1 MQLYLGE
8 ALNVT
13 ELFTPAGGVENLWD
27 GEYNVSDIGWS
38 LPMITAHPN
47 VTVAEVSLHSHP
59 RSRLAHQP
67 CGIPS

>member
-8 ALNVT
+8 AVNVT
-13 ELFTPAGGVENLWD
+13 KLFTPAGGVDNLWD

-47 VTVAEVSLHSHP
+47 VTVTEVSRYPLSQYKLSH
-59 RSRLAHQP
+59 
-67 CGIPS
+67 